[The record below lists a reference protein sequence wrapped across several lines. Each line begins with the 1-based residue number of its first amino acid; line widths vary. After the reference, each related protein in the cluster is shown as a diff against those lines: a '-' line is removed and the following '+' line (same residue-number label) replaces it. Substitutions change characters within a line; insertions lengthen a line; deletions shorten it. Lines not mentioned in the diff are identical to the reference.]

1 MSKPKNLNK
10 MDELKNSTGTPEPKN
25 STGTGLEHLK
35 DKGIPQN
42 DRAKQIVKALGLGG
56 DERSVVVGLK
66 KGDIFQLVAMNKM
79 ELTNSQ
85 QREGQA
91 RFVPITFTTNS
102 GASIGAKHFAGVEI
116 DDSAP
121 AVGSTP
127 LENANFLVWCI
138 DHNVS
143 FKVRNVTSEE
153 VEAHDNVPSYTKKTY
168 KLEVDSYE

>member
-1 MSKPKNLNK
+1 MTLE
-10 MDELKNSTGTPEPKN
+10 ELKNSDLSVAE
-25 STGTGLEHLK
+25 
-35 DKGIPQN
+35 
-42 DRAKQIVKALGLGG
+42 RAQSVVSSLGLTG

-66 KGDIFQLVAMNKM
+66 KGDIFQIVAMNKM

>member
-1 MSKPKNLNK
+1 MTLE
-10 MDELKNSTGTPEPKN
+10 ELKNSDLSVAE
-25 STGTGLEHLK
+25 
-35 DKGIPQN
+35 
-42 DRAKQIVKALGLGG
+42 RAQSVVSSLGLTG

-66 KGDIFQLVAMNKM
+66 KGDIFQIVAMNKM

-116 DDSAP
+116 DDNAP

>member
-1 MSKPKNLNK
+1 MTLE
-10 MDELKNSTGTPEPKN
+10 ELKNSNLSVE
-25 STGTGLEHLK
+25 E
-35 DKGIPQN
+35 
-42 DRAKQIVKALGLGG
+42 RAKSVVNSLGLNG
-56 DERSVVVGLK
+56 DERSIVVGLK

-79 ELTNSQ
+79 ELTNNQ

-153 VEAHDNVPSYTKKTY
+153 VEAHDNVPGYTKKTY

>member
-1 MSKPKNLNK
+1 MTLE
-10 MDELKNSTGTPEPKN
+10 ELKNSDLGVAE
-25 STGTGLEHLK
+25 
-35 DKGIPQN
+35 
-42 DRAKQIVKALGLGG
+42 RAQSVVSSLGLTG

-116 DDSAP
+116 DDNAP

-153 VEAHDNVPSYTKKTY
+153 VEAHDNVPGYTKKTY

>member
-1 MSKPKNLNK
+1 MDKSKNSNK
-10 MDELKNSTGTPEPKN
+10 MNEQKNPNKTDEQKNSNGSVLENLKN
-25 STGTGLEHLK
+25 
-35 DKGIPQN
+35 KGVPQN
-42 DRAKQIVKALGLGG
+42 DRARQIVEALGLGG

-66 KGDIFQLVAMNKM
+66 KGDIFQIVAMNKM

-153 VEAHDNVPSYTKKTY
+153 VEAHDDIPSYTKKTY
-168 KLEVDSYE
+168 KLEVDNYE

>member
-1 MSKPKNLNK
+1 MSKPKNSNK
-10 MDELKNSTGTPEPKN
+10 MDELKNSTSTTLENLKN
-25 STGTGLEHLK
+25 
-35 DKGIPQN
+35 KGVPQN
-42 DRAKQIVKALGLGG
+42 DRAKQIVEALGLEG

-79 ELTNSQ
+79 ELTNNQ

-116 DDSAP
+116 DDNAP

-153 VEAHDNVPSYTKKTY
+153 VEAHDNVPGYTKKTY

>member
-1 MSKPKNLNK
+1 MTLE
-10 MDELKNSTGTPEPKN
+10 ELKNSNLSVAE
-25 STGTGLEHLK
+25 
-35 DKGIPQN
+35 
-42 DRAKQIVKALGLGG
+42 RAQSVVSSLGLTG

-79 ELTNSQ
+79 ELTNNQ

-116 DDSAP
+116 DDNAP

>member
-1 MSKPKNLNK
+1 MTLE
-10 MDELKNSTGTPEPKN
+10 ELKNSDLSVAE
-25 STGTGLEHLK
+25 
-35 DKGIPQN
+35 
-42 DRAKQIVKALGLGG
+42 RAQSVVSSLGLIG

-66 KGDIFQLVAMNKM
+66 KGDIFQIVAMNKM
-79 ELTNSQ
+79 ELTNNQ

-116 DDSAP
+116 DDNAP
-121 AVGSTP
+121 AFGSTP

-153 VEAHDNVPSYTKKTY
+153 VEAHDNVPGYTKKTY

>member
-1 MSKPKNLNK
+1 MSKPKNSNK
-10 MDELKNSTGTPEPKN
+10 MDELKNSTSTTLENLKN
-25 STGTGLEHLK
+25 
-35 DKGIPQN
+35 KGVPQS
-42 DRAKQIVKALGLGG
+42 DRAKQIVEALGLTG

-66 KGDIFQLVAMNKM
+66 KGDIFQLAAMNKM
-79 ELTNSQ
+79 ELTNNQ

-116 DDSAP
+116 DDNAP

-153 VEAHDNVPSYTKKTY
+153 VEAHDNVPGYTKKTY